1 MAIIRFGVGRGRFS
15 IVLSGTLL
23 LGVAVLVRMNLSTTL
38 SDEEAETRVRNFLSR
53 EVAQK
58 YMPLVM
64 KGPGRQPD
72 VEAARQMERELRW
85 VKGVKFVSVDVARLL
100 PDFVL
105 RPHRPTHIVRVVLRD
120 QGRQQAP
127 RYFWLPWG
135 GVDTE
140 TSRAAWYFAL

>member
-1 MAIIRFGVGRGRFS
+1 MAIIRFGNRRATVS
-15 IVLSGTLL
+15 IALSGTVL
-23 LGVAVLVRMNLSTTL
+23 LGVAVLVWMNLSTPL
-38 SDEEAETRVRNFLSR
+38 SDAEAETRVRTFLSR
-53 EVAQK
+53 EVTRQ
-58 YMPLVM
+58 YMRLVM

-72 VEAARQMERELRW
+72 VEAARQMEKQLRW

-120 QGRQQAP
+120 QERQHAP